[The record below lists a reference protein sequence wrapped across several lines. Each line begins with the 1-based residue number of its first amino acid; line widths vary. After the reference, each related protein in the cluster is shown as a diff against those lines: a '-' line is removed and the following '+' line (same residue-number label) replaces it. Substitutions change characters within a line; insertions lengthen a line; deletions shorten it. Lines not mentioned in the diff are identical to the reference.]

1 MRFFRSSRRALI
13 LDMPTPI
20 GPWTVLGS
28 RPVYDNAW
36 IHLREDKVLHPH
48 GAEGVYGVVTF
59 KNIAVG
65 VVPITAEGKVV
76 LVGQHRYPLD
86 YYSWEIPEGGCLHPG
101 KGNLDDTVTE
111 MESAIRAA
119 ALREL
124 SEETGYSA
132 ARLDYLGCF
141 ALSNSVTDEVAHLF
155 LARDLTPGE
164 AQPEP
169 TEILRVKTLPF
180 SEACRMAEEGE
191 INESLSVIA
200 LLRARHF
207 LARERAGLQPAAYSK
222 RP

>member
-1 MRFFRSSRRALI
+1 
-13 LDMPTPI
+13 MPSFI

-48 GAEGVYGVVTF
+48 GVEGVYGVVSF

-65 VVPITAEGKVV
+65 VVPLTSEGEVV

-86 YYSWEIPEGGCLHPG
+86 YYSWEIPEGGCLHPSI
-101 KGNLDDTVTE
+101 GNVHATTSAPLPAIE
-111 MESAIRAA
+111 KESAIRAA

-155 LARDLTPGE
+155 IARDLTPGE

-169 TEILRVKTLPF
+169 TEILRVRTLPF
-180 SEACRMAEEGE
+180 TEACRMAEEGE

-207 LARERAGLQPAAYSK
+207 LAREAKGLDPAPYRKQP
-222 RP
+222 